1 MAETTYTWEDLHKR
15 TVADLRDIAKGI
27 DHPAVKGYSQMNKE
41 HLLPALCEALGIEA
55 HAHHEV
61 VGVDKS
67 AIKARIRELKV
78 KRAQALEA
86 GDHGQLKAVRR
97 RIHRLKRRMRAAMN

>member
-1 MAETTYTWEDLHKR
+1 MAETTHTWEDLHKR
-15 TVADLRDIAKGI
+15 TVADLREIAKGI

-61 VGVDKS
+61 VGIDK
-67 AIKARIRELKV
+67 KAVKAKIRALKEERH
-78 KRAQALEA
+78 KALEA
-86 GDHGQLKAVRR
+86 GDRKELKAVRR
-97 RIHRLKRRMRAAMN
+97 RIHRLKRRMRAAMR